1 MEIIPRLTLLAA
13 LVNVSTS
20 CQRFLYGDRARFAA
34 ADHRRAA
41 YPSPVFSRRWLFR
54 DALDNNDSR
63 LARGVSSRSE
73 FLAGGGRGGGRKD
86 DAYK

>member
-34 ADHRRAA
+34 ADHRRAGL
-41 YPSPVFSRRWLFR
+41 SVRI
-54 DALDNNDSR
+54 
-63 LARGVSSRSE
+63 
-73 FLAGGGRGGGRKD
+73 AGFQ
-86 DAYK
+86 